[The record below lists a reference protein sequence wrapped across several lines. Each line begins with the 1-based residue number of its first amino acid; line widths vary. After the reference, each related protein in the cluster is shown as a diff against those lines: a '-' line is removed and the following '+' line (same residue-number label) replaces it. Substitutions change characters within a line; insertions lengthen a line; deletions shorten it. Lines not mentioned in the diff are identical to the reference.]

1 MKPNAP
7 QDLEQLATEH
17 CTLMR
22 GYARVQS
29 RCTEQVLEQV
39 RQIGELSQQM
49 VRLRARLIQ
58 RESEL
63 AWLRDDFAAWKA
75 SAPGLPKRMAL
86 ARHVEM
92 LLSRIQDLMRER
104 LRRERPRPLEN
115 EGESR
120 AASDRQGT
128 PVQGMPSSNED
139 AEALELSLR
148 AADLVICQ
156 TGCLSHG
163 DYWRMQDHCKR
174 TGKTC
179 VLVEQPDA
187 LRIVSIHKTD
197 AGPRTS
203 SVATLNEEARR

>member
-1 MKPNAP
+1 MPNAT

-17 CTLMR
+17 CALMR

-29 RCTEQVLEQV
+29 RCTEQVLDQV
-39 RQIGELSQQM
+39 RQLGALSQQM

-63 AWLRDDFAAWKA
+63 AWLREDFAAWKA
-75 SAPGLPKRMAL
+75 SAPGLPKRVAL
-86 ARHVEM
+86 AR
-92 LLSRIQDLMRER
+92 
-104 LRRERPRPLEN
+104 
-115 EGESR
+115 
-120 AASDRQGT
+120 
-128 PVQGMPSSNED
+128 QGMPSCKED

-163 DYWRMQDHCKR
+163 AYWRMQDHCKR

-179 VLVEQPDA
+179 VLVEQPNA
-187 LRIVSIHKTD
+187 LRIVSIRKTD
-197 AGPRTS
+197 AGPRTTS
-203 SVATLNEEARR
+203 IATLTEEVRW